1 MSKLYDLPNRSE
13 THIQKLQ
20 TKQQNFVI
28 TISVVLVLFGC
39 LLLSLGAGVFSK
51 DFTAFNNV
59 SNLLVG
65 GLISIFGG
73 IVGALFTINMSK
85 NKMGQPDEKTQI
97 K

>member
-1 MSKLYDLPNRSE
+1 MPQIYDLPNRSE

-20 TKQQNFVI
+20 TKQQNFFI
-28 TISVVLVLFGC
+28 TISVVMVLFGC
-39 LLLSLGAGVFSK
+39 LILSMAAGVVSR

-85 NKMGQPDEKTQI
+85 KDVKVDPISEI